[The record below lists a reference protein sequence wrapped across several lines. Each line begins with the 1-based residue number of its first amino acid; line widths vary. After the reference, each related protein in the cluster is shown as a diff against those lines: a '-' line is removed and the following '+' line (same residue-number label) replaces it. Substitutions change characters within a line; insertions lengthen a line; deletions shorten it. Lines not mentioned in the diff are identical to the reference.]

1 MNTSADSAAH
11 SGPSDPRRAPKTW
24 GFWLTLAWAL
34 GAAAVLFVSQG
45 IVAVIL
51 VIATRRAHP
60 EQPFGIEQIVANGPL
75 IAWTIIVSTPFLV
88 AFLALATRRAH
99 RSLIDYLGLKWP
111 GWPQTLLG
119 FLALAGVLALV
130 ALAETF
136 AKVDTPAFMTDT
148 FKSAKDMGELPLV
161 AFAFVLAAPF
171 SEEIL
176 FRGFLFRGFAEREK
190 AAKENLLA
198 EGRGKDERE
207 RDERQLT
214 HVFRALE
221 RVCHECRRVDLG
233 EGFRQGDEGQHACK
247 RDEAKQS
254 LRPAGPFKP
263 EIID

>member
-11 SGPSDPRRAPKTW
+11 SGPSDAGRAPKTW

-119 FLALAGVLALV
+119 FVALAGVLALV

-161 AFAFVLAAPF
+161 AFAFVFAAPF

-176 FRGFLFRGFAEREK
+176 FRGFLFRGFAK
-190 AAKENLLA
+190 SLGPLAAIVITAVLWASLHVQYQWFFIGEIVALGLLL
-198 EGRGKDERE
+198 GTVRW
-207 RDERQLT
+207 LT
-214 HVFRALE
+214 GSTLLTFLLHAAVNGTALIMLAL
-221 RVCHECRRVDLG
+221 DG
-233 EGFRQGDEGQHACK
+233 T
-247 RDEAKQS
+247 
-254 LRPAGPFKP
+254 
-263 EIID
+263 

>member
-119 FLALAGVLALV
+119 FVALAGVLALV

-176 FRGFLFRGFAEREK
+176 FRGFLFRGFAESLGPL
-190 AAKENLLA
+190 AAIVITAVLWASLHVQYQWFFIGEIVALGLLL
-198 EGRGKDERE
+198 GTVRW
-207 RDERQLT
+207 LT
-214 HVFRALE
+214 GSTLLTFLLQDAGDRTALIMLAL
-221 RVCHECRRVDLG
+221 DG
-233 EGFRQGDEGQHACK
+233 T
-247 RDEAKQS
+247 
-254 LRPAGPFKP
+254 
-263 EIID
+263 

>member
-119 FLALAGVLALV
+119 FVALAGVLALV

-176 FRGFLFRGFAEREK
+176 FRGFLFRGFAESLGPL
-190 AAKENLLA
+190 AAIVITAVLWASLHVQYQWFFIGEIVALGLLL
-198 EGRGKDERE
+198 GTVRW
-207 RDERQLT
+207 LT
-214 HVFRALE
+214 GSTLLTFLLHAAVNGTALIMLAL
-221 RVCHECRRVDLG
+221 DG
-233 EGFRQGDEGQHACK
+233 T
-247 RDEAKQS
+247 
-254 LRPAGPFKP
+254 
-263 EIID
+263 

>member
-176 FRGFLFRGFAEREK
+176 FRGFLFRGFAESLGPL
-190 AAKENLLA
+190 AAIVITAVLWASLHVQYQWFFIGEIVALGLLL
-198 EGRGKDERE
+198 GTVRW
-207 RDERQLT
+207 LT
-214 HVFRALE
+214 GSTLLTFLLHAAVNGTALIMLAL
-221 RVCHECRRVDLG
+221 DG
-233 EGFRQGDEGQHACK
+233 T
-247 RDEAKQS
+247 
-254 LRPAGPFKP
+254 
-263 EIID
+263 